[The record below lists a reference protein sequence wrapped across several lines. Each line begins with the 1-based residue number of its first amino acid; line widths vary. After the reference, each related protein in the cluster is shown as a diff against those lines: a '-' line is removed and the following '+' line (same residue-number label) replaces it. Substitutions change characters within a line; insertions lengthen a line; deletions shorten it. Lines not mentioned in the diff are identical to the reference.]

1 MSADRSTIVHA
12 TTVACQG
19 SAVLLRG
26 APGAGKSDLALRLLT
41 SCQTPILA
49 SPFML
54 VADDQTVLRR
64 DGSRLVASPPE
75 TLAGLLE
82 VRGVG
87 IVPLPFAAEAVVA
100 LVVDL
105 SARAE
110 IERLP
115 EPASTRLLDVL
126 VPLIRLPAF
135 DASSPAKVAL
145 ALAAVIGAL
154 DTR

>member
-100 LVVDL
+100 LVAHVHPPNFEPL
-105 SARAE
+105 YM
-110 IERLP
+110 IEPTQRSVVP
-115 EPASTRLLDVL
+115 STNRVTQ
-126 VPLIRLPAF
+126 R
-135 DASSPAKVAL
+135 
-145 ALAAVIGAL
+145 
-154 DTR
+154 